1 MQEAVGSEGR
11 RSRRGLRH
19 RRQTAR
25 PAVFDWLRR
34 LPRPT
39 LAAVPAYIFF
49 FVLAVVPLPFGSYDK
64 TVSAFWCGV
73 LAVCMIATAFGPIR
87 LGVGQLRL
95 LAGIGVIVL
104 GYALVLHEQ
113 MADRPWIA
121 SFHPIWK
128 RTSDVLGIPIAP
140 SVSIVRGEPFF
151 ALGPTIANIL
161 ALVCGLV
168 IGADRVRARQVLLVI
183 AWSGAAYALYG
194 LLSFLLEPSM
204 LLWREKR
211 YYLGSLTA
219 TFVNRN
225 TAAAYLGSCAV
236 IWLALLL
243 ERAREHLNMN
253 PIAWGRVPAR
263 LADNP
268 LRAIVIAFF
277 CFFFCLIALFLTTSR
292 AGIVL
297 SLMALVGTFVVYFR
311 RDLPT
316 RSALW
321 IAVAAGAA
329 LALLLLQLFG
339 GVVSSR
345 FDVQGLADEGRW
357 AAYIS
362 TLKMIHDFPWFGTG
376 LGTFSW
382 AFPAYRSPDVSMNGV
397 WDIAH
402 NTPLELASEVGL
414 PLTLLVAAGWLLAFV
429 VLRRGIIGR
438 HRDVI
443 IPLAACAVGLIA
455 NLHSLVDFSLQV
467 PGYAIVVFGLTGVG
481 LSQSFSTSDL
491 PRN

>member
-1 MQEAVGSEGR
+1 MNTEAHRPERSKR
-11 RSRRGLRH
+11 RKRRHH
-19 RRQTAR
+19 RSALKD
-25 PAVFDWLRR
+25 VFDK

-39 LAAVPAYIFF
+39 LGGIPAYIFF
-49 FVLAVVPLPFGSYDK
+49 FVMAFVPLPFGSYDK
-64 TVSAFWCGV
+64 TVTAFWCGV
-73 LAVCMIATAFGPIR
+73 LAVCMLATACGPIR
-87 LGVGQLRL
+87 LGTGQIRL
-95 LAGIGVIVL
+95 LAGVGVIVL
-104 GYALVLHEQ
+104 GYFFVLHEQ
-113 MADRPWIA
+113 MADNPWIA

-128 RTSDVLGIPIAP
+128 KTSDVLGIPITP

-168 IGADRVRARQVLLVI
+168 IGADRTRARQVLIVI
-183 AWSGAAYALYG
+183 AWSGAIYAIYG

-236 IWLALLL
+236 IWLAILL
-243 ERAREHLNMN
+243 ERVRGHLKMH
-253 PIAWGRVPAR
+253 PIVWRRVPSR

-268 LRAIVIAFF
+268 PKPIIVAF
-277 CFFFCLIALFLTTSR
+277 CFFFCCLVALFLTTSR

-297 SLMALVGTFVVYFR
+297 SLMALVATFVIYFR

-316 RSALW
+316 RSGLW
-321 IAVAAGAA
+321 IALGASGAIA
-329 LALLLLQLFG
+329 LILLQLFG

-345 FDVQGLADEGRW
+345 FDVQGLADEGRF
-357 AAYIS
+357 AAYMS
-362 TLKMIHDFPWFGTG
+362 TLRMIGDFPWFGTG
-376 LGTFSW
+376 LGTFAW
-382 AFPAYRSPDVSMNGV
+382 AFPAYRSPDISMNGV

-414 PLTLLVAAGWLLAFV
+414 PLTLLVAAGWLVAFL
-429 VLRRGIIGR
+429 VLRRGIVVR

-443 IPLAACAVGLIA
+443 VPLTAFSVAMIA
-455 NLHSLVDFSLQV
+455 NLHSLIDFSLQI

-481 LSQSFSTSDL
+481 LSQSFRSAEM
-491 PRN
+491 PKN